1 MQIEITHRPG
11 NSAAR
16 VHLEAG
22 ESITAEGGAMIA
34 MSGNVEVETTTHKKD
49 SGSILG
55 GLTRLLAGESFFV
68 NHFTSSGQP
77 GEVILGTTLS
87 GDMMEYQV
95 DGPGL
100 LVQSGSYVASAPS
113 VDMDIRWQG
122 LGKTFFSGESMFF
135 IHLSGKGQAIFN
147 SFGAIYPI
155 EVNGEYIV
163 DTGHIVAFEESLEY
177 EITKAGGSWLSAI
190 MGGEGLVCKF
200 KGQGTVWCQSHN
212 AGSFGAAL
220 GPNLKPR

>member
-11 NSAAR
+11 NAAAK

-34 MSGNVEVETTTHKKD
+34 MSEHLQMETTTHKRD
-49 SGSILG
+49 QGSILG
-55 GLTRLLAGESFFV
+55 ALKRMVTGESFFL
-68 NHFTSSGQP
+68 NHFSTQSAP
-77 GEVILGTTLS
+77 GEVILATTLC

-177 EITKAGGSWLSAI
+177 EITKAGGSWLSAM

-200 KGQGTVWCQSHN
+200 KGQGTVWGQSHN

-220 GPNLKPR
+220 GPNLKAR